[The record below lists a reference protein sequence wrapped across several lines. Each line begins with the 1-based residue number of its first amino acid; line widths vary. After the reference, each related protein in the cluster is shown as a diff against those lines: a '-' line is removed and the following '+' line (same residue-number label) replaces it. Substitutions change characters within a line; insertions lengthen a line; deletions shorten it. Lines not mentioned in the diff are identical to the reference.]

1 MMQLLVLG
9 IMLTCAMLPFAV
21 LTLLMRSGRTG
32 LALTIVSVIGAV
44 LVVSIYASGRPFG
57 VDPVMA
63 MTVALMACV
72 PAFLG
77 STAGAFLGW
86 LLRRQD
92 ERAV

>member
-32 LALTIVSVIGAV
+32 LALTIVSVIGAA